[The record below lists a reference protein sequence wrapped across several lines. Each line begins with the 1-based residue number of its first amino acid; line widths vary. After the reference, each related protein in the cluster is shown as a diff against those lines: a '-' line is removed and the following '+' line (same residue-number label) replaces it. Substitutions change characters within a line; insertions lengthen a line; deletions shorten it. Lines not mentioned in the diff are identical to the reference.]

1 MALAL
6 DSSDGLISIPSFTS
20 FEAPHSWSDSSSWKD
35 SQLMPAAAKTTCSVG
50 KRSPM
55 RERTKLD
62 TTIALLTGRRTVSNA
77 REVAGSHP
85 S

>member
-1 MALAL
+1 
-6 DSSDGLISIPSFTS
+6 
-20 FEAPHSWSDSSSWKD
+20 
-35 SQLMPAAAKTTCSVG
+35 MPAAAKTTCSVG

-55 RERTKLD
+55 RDSTKLD

-77 REVAGSHP
+77 REVAGSQP